1 MNYEDGKMTSIK
13 LKGDQLKLALLMGRG
28 NMSAGL
34 KVCLYVVDQLLH
46 QDADL
51 ERLHTIVRNRIGVS
65 PQELADQLK
74 HTSAAMNLSVEKSE
88 AKWSKSPEVVEKK
101 VKESHG
107 DSVHRESFKIPI
119 HVRMRSAMMYSKA
132 ATQELAF
139 DWLVKHGRA
148 RADER
153 YELLH
158 GPDRTI
164 VG

>member
-34 KVCLYVVDQLLH
+34 KVCLYVVEQLLH

-74 HTSAAMNLSVEKSE
+74 HTSAAAFTVIFSP
-88 AKWSKSPEVVEKK
+88 AK
-101 VKESHG
+101 G
-107 DSVHRESFKIPI
+107 IPLL
-119 HVRMRSAMMYSKA
+119 RCQRRRSACTS
-132 ATQELAF
+132 
-139 DWLVKHGRA
+139 
-148 RADER
+148 
-153 YELLH
+153 
-158 GPDRTI
+158 P
-164 VG
+164 